1 MSTQSDYDKNKKALA
16 AAEKKVTNART
27 AADKKTAAK
36 NAIKSLYIQIRL
48 TKLNNINPALVE
60 IKNLE
65 ATIAIRQRQWNL
77 DYKARLAINNPLTA
91 NDILALKTDFVW
103 GSNETDRLLKV
114 VKQYKDR
121 IKKANAEIDDYRKK
135 IEDLTPIT
143 LGQKPLAPPKPTV
156 LPTTPAVTAPSFTFS
171 TDYKYNAPM
180 VTSAYLRNGIQADS
194 ISGSSIFNSETEIK
208 IPGTSINYPMFLDAR
223 NAWKGINGGKGT
235 VQMDKQLINRIAEQ
249 QGTSSIKFDRQL
261 YGFKFMYNPTSVSM
275 AWDISDKMS
284 PTFIGS
290 GEDKFNP
297 IAAGL
302 LSSVVEFELYLNRI
316 ADFGQVGEGG
326 IIVGANPYPV
336 GVPPEDLSQIYE
348 KGTMYD
354 LEYLFK
360 TLNGP
365 NATFTSPLNG
375 ITADR
380 GWLRPTIVELHL
392 GKSMRYRVRIAD
404 FAVNHLIFNNN
415 MVPIFSTVKLTC
427 RRFNDSPDY
436 FNSAISSNSNSLN
449 NQPSGR
455 KYD

>member
-1 MSTQSDYDKNKKALA
+1 MSTQSEYDKNKKALA
-16 AAEKKVTNART
+16 AAEKKVKNART
-27 AADKKTAAK
+27 AADKKAAAK
-36 NAIKSLYIQIRL
+36 AAIKSLYIQIRL

-65 ATIAIRQRQWNL
+65 AEIAIRQRQWNS
-77 DYKARLAINNPLTA
+77 DYKARLAINNPLTS
-91 NDILALKTDFVW
+91 NDINALKTDPVW

-121 IKKANAEIDDYRKK
+121 IKKANAEIDSYRKK
-135 IEDLTPIT
+135 IKELTPIT
-143 LGQKPLAPPKPTV
+143 LGQTPAAPPKPTV
-156 LPTTPAVTAPSFTFS
+156 LPAAPAVTAPSFTFS

-194 ISGSSIFNSETEIK
+194 ISGSSIFNSETEVK
-208 IPGTSINYPMFLDAR
+208 IPGTSINYPVFLDAR
-223 NAWKGINGGKGT
+223 NAWKDVSGGKGT
-235 VQMDKQLINRIAEQ
+235 IQMDKQLINRIAEQ

-275 AWDISDKMS
+275 AWDVAQNMS

-290 GEDKFNP
+290 GQDKFNP

-302 LSSVVEFELYLNRI
+302 LSSVVEFELVLNRI
-316 ADFGQVGEGG
+316 ADFGQVGESG
-326 IIVGANPYPV
+326 IIVGENPYPV
-336 GVPPEDLSQIYE
+336 TVPAEDLSQIYE

-404 FAVNHLIFNNN
+404 FAVNHIFFNNN
-415 MVPIFSTVKLTC
+415 MVPTFSTVKLTC
-427 RRFNDSPDY
+427 ARFNDSPDY
-436 FNSAISSNSNSLN
+436 FNSALQSGNSLN
-449 NQPSGR
+449 NQPSGG

>member
-1 MSTQSDYDKNKKALA
+1 MSTQSEYDKNKKALA
-16 AAEKKVTNART
+16 AAEKKVKNART
-27 AADKKTAAK
+27 AADKKAAAK
-36 NAIKSLYIQIRL
+36 AAIKSLYIQIRL

-65 ATIAIRQRQWNL
+65 AEIAIRQRQWNS
-77 DYKARLAINNPLTA
+77 DYKARLAINNPLTS
-91 NDILALKTDFVW
+91 NDINALKIDPVW

-121 IKKANAEIDDYRKK
+121 IKKANAEIDSYRKK
-135 IEDLTPIT
+135 IKELTPIT
-143 LGQKPLAPPKPTV
+143 LGQKPLAPPKPAV
-156 LPTTPAVTAPSFTFS
+156 LPKTPAVTAPSFTFS

-235 VQMDKQLINRIAEQ
+235 IQMDKQLINRIAEQ

-275 AWDISDKMS
+275 AWDVSTAMS

-290 GEDKFNP
+290 GQDKFNP

-336 GVPPEDLSQIYE
+336 TVPAEDLSQIYE

-392 GKSMRYRVRIAD
+392 GKSMRYRVRISE
-404 FAVNHLIFNNN
+404 FAVNHIIFNNN

-427 RRFNDSPDY
+427 SRFNDSPDY
-436 FNSAISSNSNSLN
+436 FNSVLQSGSSLN
-449 NQPSGR
+449 NQQSGG

>member
-1 MSTQSDYDKNKKALA
+1 MSTQSEYDKNQKALA
-16 AAEKKVTNART
+16 ADQKRLQNART
-27 AADKKTAAK
+27 KEEKRIAAIAT
-36 NAIKSLYIQIRL
+36 IKSLYIQIRL

-65 ATIAIRQRQWNL
+65 ATIAIRKRQWNL
-77 DYKARLAINNPLTA
+77 DYKARLAINNPLTV
-91 NDILALKTDFVW
+91 NDENALETDPIW
-103 GSNETDRLLKV
+103 GSNETNRLLKL

-121 IKKANAEIDDYRKK
+121 IKKANADIDSYNKK
-135 IEDLTPIT
+135 IKELTPIT
-143 LGQKPLAPPKPTV
+143 LGQTPVAPVKPTV
-156 LPTTPAVTAPSFTFS
+156 LPAAPAVTAPSFTFS

-194 ISGSSIFNSETEIK
+194 ISGSSIFNSDTEIK
-208 IPGTSINYPMFLDAR
+208 IPGTSINYPVFLDAR

-235 VQMDKQLINRIAEQ
+235 IQMDKELINRIAEQ
-249 QGTSSIKFDRQL
+249 QGSSSSIKFDRQL
-261 YGFKFMYNPTSVSM
+261 YGFKFMYNPTSVNM
-275 AWDISDKMS
+275 AWDVSTAMS

-290 GEDKFNP
+290 GQDKFNP
-297 IAAGL
+297 ISAGL
-302 LSSVVEFELYLNRI
+302 LSSVVEFELVLNRI
-316 ADFGQVGEGG
+316 ADFGQIGEGG

-336 GVPPEDLSQIYE
+336 TVPEEDLAQIYE

-392 GKSMRYRVRIAD
+392 GKSMRYRVRIAE
-404 FAVNHLIFNNN
+404 FAVNHIFFNNN
-415 MVPIFSTVKLTC
+415 MVPTFSTVKLTC
-427 RRFNDSPDY
+427 ARFNDSPDY
-436 FNSAISSNSNSLN
+436 FNSAINRGSSLN
-449 NQPSGR
+449 NQPSGG